1 MKKQGMINR
10 DIAAA
15 LAKFGHTDLL
25 VIADC
30 GLPVPNGVPCID
42 LSYRIGEP
50 SFLTVLQA
58 VLEDF
63 ETEAGF
69 IAQEITEEN
78 PEVEAGILEQVNT
91 EYITHEQLKEQSKQA
106 KLIIRTGE
114 ATPYANIVLRSGVI
128 F

>member
-1 MKKQGMINR
+1 MKKHGMINR

-15 LAKFGHTDLL
+15 LAQFGHTDLL

-30 GLPVPNGVPCID
+30 GLPIPQGVSCVD
-42 LSYRIGEP
+42 LSYQVGDP
-50 SFLTVLQA
+50 AFLTILDA
-58 VLEDF
+58 VLADF
-63 ETEAGF
+63 EAEAAF
-69 IAQEITEEN
+69 IAQEITNHN
-78 PEVEAGILEQVNT
+78 PHIEQEVMNKITA
-91 EYITHEQLKEQSKQA
+91 EYITHEELKDWSKQA

>member
-1 MKKQGMINR
+1 MKKHGMINR

-15 LAKFGHTDLL
+15 LAQFGHTDLL

-30 GLPVPNGVPCID
+30 GLPIPKDIACVD
-42 LSYRIGEP
+42 LSYRVGEP
-50 SFLTVLQA
+50 AFLTILSTVLADFQA
-58 VLEDF
+58 EH
-63 ETEAGF
+63 AY
-69 IAQEITEEN
+69 IAEEIKDNNAIVEE
-78 PEVEAGILEQVNT
+78 GIRKELKT
-91 EYITHEQLKEQSKQA
+91 EYISHEQLKELSKQA

>member
-1 MKKQGMINR
+1 MKKHGMINR

-15 LAKFGHTDLL
+15 LAQFGHTDLL

-30 GLPVPNGVPCID
+30 GLPIPKDIPCVD
-42 LSYRIGEP
+42 LSYQVGEP
-50 SFLTVLQA
+50 AFLTILDA
-58 VLEDF
+58 VLADF
-63 ETEAGF
+63 EAEAAY
-69 IAQEITEEN
+69 IAQEITSHN
-78 PEVEAGILEQVNT
+78 PHVEQEVMNRKKAEF
-91 EYITHEQLKEQSKQA
+91 ITHEQLKDWSKQA

>member
-1 MKKQGMINR
+1 MKKLGMINR
-10 DIAAA
+10 DLAAA
-15 LAKFGHTDLL
+15 FAAFGHTDLL

-30 GLPVPNGVPCID
+30 GLPVPKGVPCID

-50 SFLTVLQA
+50 AFLTVLQA

-63 ETEAGF
+63 QAEAGF

-78 PEVEAGILEQVNT
+78 PEVETGILEQVNAA
-91 EYITHEQLKEQSKQA
+91 YITHDDLKKMSKEA

>member
-1 MKKQGMINR
+1 MKKHGMINR

-15 LAKFGHTDLL
+15 LAQFGHTDLL

-30 GLPVPNGVPCID
+30 GLPIPKDIACVD
-42 LSYRIGEP
+42 LSYHVGEP
-50 SFLTVLQA
+50 AFLTILSA
-58 VLEDF
+58 VLADF
-63 ETEAGF
+63 QAEHAY
-69 IAQEITEEN
+69 IAEEIKDNNAIVEE
-78 PEVEAGILEQVNT
+78 GIRKELKT
-91 EYITHEQLKEQSKQA
+91 EYISHEQLKELSKQA

>member
-1 MKKQGMINR
+1 MKKHGIINR

-15 LAKFGHTDLL
+15 LAQFGHTDLL

-30 GLPVPNGVPCID
+30 GLPIPTGVPCVD
-42 LSYRIGEP
+42 LSYKVGEP
-50 SFLTVLQA
+50 AFLTILDA
-58 VLEDF
+58 ILADF
-63 ETEAGF
+63 EAEAAY
-69 IAQEITEEN
+69 IAQEITKHN
-78 PEVEAGILEQVNT
+78 PVVEKEIMNKVTAT
-91 EYITHEQLKEQSKQA
+91 FITHEELKDWSKQA

>member
-1 MKKQGMINR
+1 MKKHGMINR

-15 LAKFGHTDLL
+15 IAAFGHTDLL

-30 GLPVPNGVPCID
+30 GLPIPKGIQCID

-63 ETEAGF
+63 QAEAGF
-69 IAQEITEEN
+69 IAREITEEN
-78 PEVEAGILEQVNT
+78 PEIESGILEQVNAA
-91 EYITHEQLKEQSKQA
+91 YITHDELKKMSKEA